1 MSSLELNL
9 NLNLPCAW
17 VIFENKIY
25 FSSHRVM
32 ENAPLDTPIF
42 RLVAGLQVLFGVDSY
57 RPLRQHLNL
66 NYKPTLFCKSVVK
79 VCAKRMRHIENIPS
93 FHLDCF
99 DYVEVGFLGLNKIN
113 DIAQEQNKKFNYLRD
128 KNLIST
134 AEIAKELKLMLEIE
148 SEKIPLFEK
157 NRNVSCFIE
166 NHLKQICAHSHN
178 QSKFLKIAHAE
189 LLAAWQYQKE
199 YQNKFDQNTN
209 IYCTLKPCKMCAAA
223 LWQMSS
229 HWQSL
234 SVSYLEFDEGPMARS
249 TILNANSTDRQ
260 LEIGKQ
266 DGENKLELESFLKL
280 S

>member
-1 MSSLELNL
+1 MSSMEFD
-9 NLNLPCAW
+9 LNLPSAW

-42 RLVAGLQVLFGVDSY
+42 RLVAGLQVLFGVNSY
-57 RPLRQHLNL
+57 RPLRLHLNL

-93 FHLDCF
+93 IHLDSF
-99 DYVEVGFLGLNKIN
+99 DLVEVGFLGLNRIN
-113 DIAQEQNKKFNYLRD
+113 DLAQEQNKKFNYLRN
-128 KNLIST
+128 KKLNST

-157 NRNVSCFIE
+157 NRNVSCIIE
-166 NHLKQICAHSHN
+166 NHQKRIFAHSHN

-189 LLAAWQYQKE
+189 LLAAWQYQSE
-199 YQNKFDQNTN
+199 FENKFDQNTN
-209 IYCTLKPCKMCAAA
+209 IYCALKPCRMCAAA

-234 SVSYLEFDEGPMARS
+234 RVSYLEFDEGPMARS
-249 TILNANSTDRQ
+249 TILNANSADRQ
-260 LEIGKQ
+260 LEIGNKWT
-266 DGENKLELESFLKL
+266 DFGEELEFKME
-280 S
+280 